1 MRDAGGGGTIRAEAD
16 AAGGWSASHQGSH
29 AEAAALSRS
38 RTCTTG
44 IACRA
49 GRSRT
54 REEEEGRRGS
64 RAVPRAREQALD
76 VAGKLG
82 ERFEQRRRL
91 PRHEVAAGYVVL
103 LQVDEHQR
111 RTTGGRGGAGRRT

>member
-1 MRDAGGGGTIRAEAD
+1 MENAGGERVLDEDRFAVALRRPGLGDTCVLRRSLASPLCGTPAAGGQSEPKPTPP
-16 AAGGWSASHQGSH
+16 GGWSASHQGSH

-82 ERFEQRRRL
+82 ERFE
-91 PRHEVAAGYVVL
+91 
-103 LQVDEHQR
+103 
-111 RTTGGRGGAGRRT
+111 